1 MELKIMNSNEE
12 LIGIIDE
19 YKSLIWT
26 RRYYECG
33 DFELYCK
40 ATSETLALLRTGNFV
55 ARDDDEQ
62 ICIIEKIQVTTDVEN
77 GNYITAFG
85 RCMKSILDRRI
96 VWYQTTLY
104 AQIETLIQ
112 IILDKNLINPSNTDR
127 TIPNF
132 TFENTGTLTDY
143 VEMQMDGD
151 TIYDVIISVCK
162 QFKYGF
168 AVALKNGVFTLKLY
182 KGKDRSYAQTENPY
196 VVFSTDFD
204 NLTQSTYIFNNADY
218 KNVALVKGEGSG
230 NERGYYTVGSAT
242 GLERRE
248 TFTDA
253 QSISTNNG
261 AISESNYYQLLSA
274 TGNRA
279 LSSMK
284 GSENLEGTIIE
295 TGQYEYKKDYFL
307 GDVVQIKNEYGVE
320 AQARII
326 EIIESD
332 DDTGNRL
339 IPTFST
345 WEVTPI

>member
-1 MELKIMNSNEE
+1 MLLKILDSNEQ
-12 LIGIIDE
+12 LLGIIDE

-40 ATSETLALLRTGNFV
+40 ATDETLALLRTGNFV

-62 ICIIEKIQVTTDVEN
+62 ICIIENIRVDTDVET
-77 GNYITAFG
+77 GNYITASG

-104 AQIETLIQ
+104 ARIETFIQ
-112 IILDKNLINPSNTDR
+112 MILDHNLINPSNTSR
-127 TIPNF
+127 IIPNF
-132 TFENTGTLTDY
+132 TFENTGLLPEY

-151 TIYDVIISVCK
+151 SLYEVLVSICK
-162 QFKYGF
+162 QYKYGF
-168 AVALKNGVFTLKLY
+168 EVALKNGAFTLNLY
-182 KGKDRSYAQTENPY
+182 KGKDRSYVQTENPF

-204 NLTQSTYIFNNADY
+204 NLTQSSYTFNNATY

-230 NERGYYTVGSAT
+230 TERKDYTVGSAS
-242 GLERRE
+242 GLDRRE

-253 QSISTNNG
+253 QTISANGG
-261 AISESNYYQLLSA
+261 AISESNYYKLLSA
-274 TGNRA
+274 IGDRQ
-279 LSSMK
+279 LSNSR
-284 GSENLEGTIIE
+284 GAENFEGTLIE
-295 TGQYEYKKDYFL
+295 TGQYVYKQDYFC

-332 DDTGNRL
+332 DETGYSL

-345 WEVTPI
+345 WEVAA

>member
-1 MELKIMNSNEE
+1 MELKIMDSNEQ

-40 ATSETLALLRTGNFV
+40 ATDETLALLRTGNFV

-62 ICIIEKIQVTTDVEN
+62 ICIIEKIQVTTDVEE
-77 GNYITAFG
+77 GNYITASG

-104 AQIETLIQ
+104 ARIETFIQ
-112 IILDKNLINPSNTDR
+112 MILNDNVISPDNADR
-127 TIPNF
+127 KIPNF
-132 TFENTGTLTDY
+132 TFENTGTLTDF

-151 TIYDVIISVCK
+151 TIYEVIVSVCK

-168 AVALKNGVFTLKLY
+168 EIELKNGNFTLKLY
-182 KGKDRSYAQTENPY
+182 KGTDRSYNQIENPY

-230 NERGYYTVGSAT
+230 TARGNYTVGSAS
-242 GLERRE
+242 GLDRRE

-253 QSISTNNG
+253 QTISSNGG
-261 AISESNYYQLLSA
+261 AIVSGSYYQLLSA
-274 TGNRA
+274 AGNRE
-279 LSSMK
+279 LSSMR
-284 GSENLEGTIIE
+284 GLENFEGTIIE
-295 TGQYEYKKDYFL
+295 TGQYTYKKDYFC
-307 GDVVQIKNEYGVE
+307 GDVVQIKNEYGIE

-332 DDTGNRL
+332 SDTGYSL

-345 WEVTPI
+345 WEVTA

>member
-77 GNYITAFG
+77 GNYITASG

-104 AQIETLIQ
+104 ARIETFIQ
-112 IILDKNLINPSNTDR
+112 MILDDNLISPESSDR
-127 TIPNF
+127 IIPNF
-132 TFENTGTLTDY
+132 SFENTGKLTDF

-151 TIYDVIISVCK
+151 TIYDVIVEVCQ

-168 AVALKNGVFTLKLY
+168 EVALEAGKYTLRLY
-182 KGKDRSYAQTENPY
+182 KGTDRSYSQTENPY

-218 KNVALVKGEGSG
+218 KNVTLVKGEGSG
-230 NERGYYTVGSAT
+230 TAREDYTVGSAS
-242 GLERRE
+242 GLDRRE

-253 QSISTNNG
+253 QSVSSNGG
-261 AISESNYYQLLSA
+261 AIVSGNYYQLLSA
-274 TGNRA
+274 AGNRE
-279 LSSMK
+279 LSSLR
-284 GSENLEGTIIE
+284 GLENLEGTIIE
-295 TGQYEYKKDYFL
+295 TGQYKYKEDYFL

-332 DDTGNRL
+332 DDTGHRL

>member
-1 MELKIMNSNEE
+1 MDIKILNANEE
-12 LIGIIDE
+12 LLGIIDE
-19 YKSLIWT
+19 YKSFLWVH
-26 RRYYECG
+26 RYYECG

-40 ATSETLALLRTGNFV
+40 ATPETLSLLRSGNFV
-55 ARDDDEQ
+55 ARDDDSQ
-62 ICIIEKIQVTTDVEN
+62 VCIIENIRVDTDAEE
-77 GNYITAFG
+77 GNYITASG

-104 AQIETLIQ
+104 AKIETFIQ
-112 IILDKNLINPSNTDR
+112 MILDKNVISPSNADR
-127 TIPNF
+127 KIPNF
-132 TFENTGTLTDY
+132 TFENTGTLPEY

-151 TIYDVIISVCK
+151 TIYEVLVNVCK

-168 AVALKNGVFTLKLY
+168 EVALKDGNFTLKIY
-182 KGKDRSYAQTENPY
+182 KGADRSYNQTENPY

-204 NLTQSTYIFNNADY
+204 NLTQSTYIFRNSDY

-230 NERGYYTVGSAT
+230 TDREDYTVGTAA
-242 GLERRE
+242 GLDRRE

-253 QSISTNNG
+253 QSISSNGG
-261 AISESNYYQLLSA
+261 AISESNYYQLLA
-274 TGNRA
+274 AKGNRA
-279 LSSMK
+279 LSSMR

-295 TGQYEYKKDYFL
+295 TGQYQYKKDYFL
-307 GDVVQIKNEYGVE
+307 GDVVQIKNEYGIE

-332 DDTGNRL
+332 DDTGHTL

-345 WEVTPI
+345 WEVTAI